1 VRYVVLSSDRNADYV
16 FPLPITASLWA
27 RKIGRRPLVVLVG
40 SPSDWEG
47 DAVALAAWRA
57 VERMAGPHL
66 TLHVPAAEG
75 YRTGTTA
82 QMARLWAAQ
91 WPDLHETSTLL
102 TADADMWPLSRSYF
116 DREVKANHLL
126 LYGGDAY
133 SHEKEFKVPICY
145 VEADV
150 GTWRDVFGAKEG
162 LGVAGAVQA
171 ALDGGIDR
179 EAHRL
184 QEAGA
189 GQPLIDAARFREWCF
204 DEVLAGRH
212 IQAWTA
218 LGGRSL
224 IIQRRPSFWK
234 NGSPGAAVH
243 GRIDRSDW
251 RFPLPPER
259 HATNGDFGYID
270 AHMDRPGWTDRNWG
284 RYRELLAWACPELVE
299 AADEYRKEFCEAM
312 DRR

>member
-1 VRYVVLSSDRNADYV
+1 MRYVVLASDRNADYL
-16 FPLPITASLWA
+16 FPLPMAAALWA
-27 RKIGRRPLVVLVG
+27 RKAGRRPLILFVG
-40 SPSDWEG
+40 TPAEWQSDPV
-47 DAVALAAWRA
+47 AVAACRA
-57 VERMAGPHL
+57 VERMAGPYLPLL
-66 TLHVPAAEG
+66 TPAAEG
-75 YRTGTTA
+75 YRTGTTG
-82 QMARLWAAQ
+82 QMSRLWAAQ
-91 WPDLHETSTLL
+91 WPDLHESSTLL
-102 TADADMWPLSRSYF
+102 TADADMWPLSRMYF
-116 DREVKANHLL
+116 DREVKPNHLL

-133 SHEKEFKVPICY
+133 SHEPAFKVPICY
-145 VEADV
+145 LEADV

-171 ALDGGIDR
+171 ALDSGIDR

-189 GQPLIDAARFREWCF
+189 GQEMIEAARFREWCF

-234 NGSPGAAVH
+234 SNSPGSAVH

-251 RFPLPPER
+251 RFPLPPDR

-284 RYRELLAWACPELVE
+284 RYRELLEWAEPELTP
-299 AADEYRKEFCEAM
+299 AADEYRGEFCAAM
-312 DRR
+312 EKR